1 MATGVILG
9 NDCYNGR
16 SYGHT
21 QNLKLGLN
29 TNTISGASSLQIPAG
44 YRATLYTGN
53 NKNGDSVTVY
63 SYTPE
68 IGCFV
73 NIDSGGRGHGY
84 YNDNVR
90 SILVEQVPIFYSKY
104 NTIIPIAFIYNGNIG
119 YIAFPRP
126 TNPSID
132 IRNLLSSINISP
144 QSAVMFCN
152 GAGYNLGDTTG
163 AIYNILFNNTSTAR
177 STVNLPNL
185 SEYNSA
191 YVFIN
196 NQTPYPEKPK
206 QVIHTVVAA
215 QVVSVAPA
223 AAAPAPAASQ
233 VVAPIIRQAPI
244 VDPGPT
250 YVTVPSSVTNK
261 RMNRQDAFPHSW
273 IGNSVALPSTISR
286 NALLQ
291 GPSDCE
297 NACLNV
303 GSCAYSVFNT
313 ASHQCLL
320 YDATQPTLQTPK
332 IANTVMSFKS

>member
-1 MATGVILG
+1 MATGVIIG

-16 SYGHT
+16 SYGQT

-29 TNTISGASSLQIPAG
+29 TNTISGASSIQIPAG

-53 NKNGDSVTVY
+53 NKNGNSITVY
-63 SYTPE
+63 SYTSDT
-68 IGCFV
+68 GCFG
-73 NIDSGGRGHGY
+73 NLDSGGRGHAY

-90 SILVEQVPIFYSKY
+90 SVLVEQVPIFYSTSY
-104 NTIIPIAFIYNGNIG
+104 TIIPLSFVYNYNIG
-119 YIAFPRP
+119 YLQFPRVTP
-126 TNPSID
+126 TI
-132 IRNLLSSINISP
+132 SSINLSP

-152 GAGYNLGDTTG
+152 GTNYNAGDATG
-163 AIYNILFNNTSTAR
+163 AIYNILFNNTSTSR
-177 STVNLPNL
+177 NVVTLPDI
-185 SEYNSA
+185 SEYKSA

-196 NQTPYPEKPK
+196 NQTPYPEIKKPSAP
-206 QVIHTVVAA
+206 VVRAA
-215 QVVSVAPA
+215 AVTGVAPFVGSA
-223 AAAPAPAASQ
+223 AVVVPAPLQ
-233 VVAPIIRQAPI
+233 VVAPIVRQAPI
-244 VDPGPT
+244 ADPGPT

-313 ASHQCLL
+313 SSHQCLL

-332 IANTVMSFKS
+332 IPNTVMAFKS